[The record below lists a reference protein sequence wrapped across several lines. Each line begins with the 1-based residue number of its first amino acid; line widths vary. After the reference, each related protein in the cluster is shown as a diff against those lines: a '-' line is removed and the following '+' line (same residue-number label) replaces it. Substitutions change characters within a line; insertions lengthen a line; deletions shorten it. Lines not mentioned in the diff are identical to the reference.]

1 MAIFYPPFKLSEKIG
16 KKRVEIDAPTLQ
28 ALIVEG
34 SKVFEVDL
42 AETAKH
48 FSVLINGRNIRYLEG
63 FSTPL
68 AKDDEVWFVHGS
80 GGG

>member
-16 KKRVEIDAPTLQ
+16 KKRVEIDAATLQ
-28 ALIVEG
+28 GLLVEG
-34 SKVFEVDL
+34 SKLFETDL
-42 AETAKH
+42 AETATH
-48 FSVLINGRNIRYLEG
+48 FSVLINGRNIRYLDG
-63 FSTPL
+63 FATPL

>member
-1 MAIFYPPFKLSEKIG
+1 MAIFYPPFKLAEKIG
-16 KKRVEIDAPTLQ
+16 KKKVEIEAPTLAQ
-28 ALIVEG
+28 LLVEG

-42 AETAKH
+42 HETAKH

-63 FSTPL
+63 FNTPL
-68 AKDDEVWFVHGS
+68 ASDDEVWFVHGS